1 MTDGSKGFLEAHL
14 PAAGRLRRGFVIAVA
29 MWIFFLIATAYTSYA
44 TLLDRVASTD
54 VMKAA
59 SEGAWSGRIAWEI
72 AAFLVVVIL
81 LHVAFAVLCWLL
93 ACATAVFS
101 DTARQKF
108 GRIVVGWFSAL
119 AGATLVF
126 NALWYPRT
134 LIGAYYHD
142 LVSTEVA
149 GLAVGRLA
157 YGGVFALA
165 VFVLLRAAFVVLRH
179 ARPLIRRH
187 TVLAVVAGGTALATY
202 LFLPSGRMATAA
214 SADARPNV
222 IVLGIDSL
230 RLEQLRRFGGTGM
243 TPQLDDFIAQSD
255 LFVDTTTPLA
265 RTFSSWVAILT
276 GRSPVQTGARF
287 NLAERSSIAVE
298 PTVADLLRDAG
309 YRTVYSTDEVRF
321 ANFDESF
328 GFDEVITPRIGASDF
343 LIGTYNELP
352 LSSIFINTAVGQ
364 WLFPFSYAN
373 RGVATMFQ
381 PDTYV
386 ERLRSRLKFDEPTF
400 LIVHLTAAH
409 WPYYT
414 SDTPFGVSQKKTPD
428 DRPMYRIGL
437 QTADR
442 MFGEVIDVLR
452 DKGALENALVVVLSD
467 HGEAMGLPSDSF
479 FDETFR
485 VEGMG
490 SPLKMLDYGHG
501 QSVLS
506 KSQYQILL
514 SFREFGPRATIGTQ
528 RDLAFPTTAEDIA
541 PTMLEYLGLPAAKL
555 GPMGRS
561 LMPIL
566 QGTEIPGAA
575 AMARVRFTETD
586 LAVLPSPDGGVDEV
600 ATARQNSMFFM
611 VDPTTAR
618 LHINPGF
625 APLAKAY
632 KERAAFT
639 RDQLLGAMPAGPY
652 AHQYVFLDFANHRG
666 KLLLGRPADGAV
678 VEQTLWDALV
688 GHYGD
693 ELKPAVRTGVED
705 WPRIED
711 EWKTFSTAMRLGK
724 PIPRT
729 PDEAR
734 AVTAAV
740 Q

>member
-1 MTDGSKGFLEAHL
+1 MTDSSTRFLKARL
-14 PAAGRLRRGFVIAVA
+14 PGAGRLRRGLAISIAL
-29 MWIFFLIATAYTSYA
+29 WIFFLIATAYTSYA

-72 AAFLVVVIL
+72 AAFLAVVTL
-81 LHVAFAVLCWLL
+81 LHVAFAILCWLL

-119 AGATLVF
+119 AGAVLIF

-142 LVSTEVA
+142 LVSFEVA
-149 GLAVGRLA
+149 GLPIGRLI
-157 YGGVFALA
+157 YGGIFSLA

-179 ARPLIRRH
+179 ARPAIRRH
-187 TVLAVVAGGTALATY
+187 AGLAMLVGGTALAAY
-202 LFLPSGRMATAA
+202 LLLPSGKMATAA

-222 IVLGIDSL
+222 IVLGLDSL
-230 RLEQLRRFGGTGM
+230 RLEQLQRFGGAGM
-243 TPQLDDFIAQSD
+243 TPHLDDFLAQSD

-265 RTFSSWVAILT
+265 RTFSSWMAILT

-287 NLAERSSIAVE
+287 NLAERSSIAVK
-298 PTVADLLRDAG
+298 PTVADLLREAG

-321 ANFDESF
+321 ANFDESY

-386 ERLRSRLKFDEPTF
+386 ERLRSRLQFDEPTF

-414 SDTPFGVSQKKTPD
+414 SDTPFGMSQKKTPD

-452 DKGALENALVVVLSD
+452 DKGALENALVIVLSD

-479 FDETFR
+479 FDESFR

-514 SFREFGPRATIGTQ
+514 SFRDFGPRATMGTR
-528 RDLAFPTTAEDIA
+528 RDLAFPATAEDIA
-541 PTMLEYLGLPAAKL
+541 PTMLEYLGIPAAKL
-555 GPMGRS
+555 NPVGRS

-566 QGTEIPGAA
+566 RGTETQDAA
-575 AMARVRFTETD
+575 VTARVRFTETD
-586 LAVLPSPDGGVDEV
+586 LSVLPSPGGGVDEI
-600 ATARQNSMFFM
+600 ATARQNSKFFM
-611 VDPTTAR
+611 VDPATAR

-639 RDQLLGAMPAGPY
+639 QDQLLGAMPAGPY

-666 KLLLGRPADGAV
+666 KLLLGRPADDAV
-678 VEQTLWDALV
+678 VEQKLWDALV
-688 GHYGD
+688 SHYGD
-693 ELKPAVRTGVED
+693 ELKPAVRIRIED
-705 WPRIED
+705 WPRIEV
-711 EWKTFSTAMRLGK
+711 EWEDFSTALKLGK
-724 PIPRT
+724 PAPRT

-734 AVTAAV
+734 ALATLH
-740 Q
+740 